1 MVRRER
7 LVLVGLAHVLVECG
21 EEQVQQVLTGGVLVI
36 DVGNDVRLD
45 VFEDFLEVFVGQVL
59 DVLGLKDFPVQQAEL
74 VRLVHLGFRIVGF
87 REIAFQQTG
96 QYVGDVSQHNTGLSQ
111 RLAVLA

>member
-1 MVRRER
+1 MK
-7 LVLVGLAHVLVECG
+7 
-21 EEQVQQVLTGGVLVI
+21 
-36 DVGNDVRLD
+36 LD